1 MKYIISILMVLSL
14 TGMCYAGVFDE
25 FPKLCGFTTQDTV
38 TEWETVSRT
47 TLEHCGCPTC
57 AVYCSTVCN
66 QEGTEYLI
74 TRLHVGYNGM
84 RQKFIIKK
92 ERTSTPVQHKSE
104 ACWDNYYYRGTVN

>member
-1 MKYIISILMVLSL
+1 MVLCL
-14 TGMCYAGVFDE
+14 TGICSAGVFDE

-74 TRLHVGYNGM
+74 TRLHVEYNGM

-104 ACWDNYYYRGTVN
+104 PCHDYTNLGTVN